1 MAQHERFV
9 ASHGHSRSNSM
20 RRSNI
25 RAWYRL
31 AVSITPLVGAACA
44 DFNTPRQSSLSTAAL
59 TGAFSTVPVGFG
71 DLTSS
76 FVGTSAASVPSAGF
90 WLGGGR
96 QGGMDRSSLMGG
108 GLEANFSGE
117 GEGFGRGFGNRGPFG
132 GGLPCTGTF
141 NAATGR
147 VTCAAE
153 TRNGLTINRSAQYK
167 DAAGAVQQAFD
178 STTTNSVNTQS
189 SVAGTV
195 TYNPD
200 DEGDGSNRG
209 PGSNNSGPGR
219 GGRGPCWGD
228 GRGPGGLLLGDTAT
242 IVSATTSVNN
252 VSDRTVAGLAKGSTQ
267 RTVNGTSKGQ
277 ESTTGTSSRG
287 KFTAT
292 RVAGDTTTGV
302 VIPVVADGK
311 TYPTAG
317 TVIRSMQ
324 ASVTYEGQAATTVT
338 RREVVTYDGSATAK
352 VVITENGSTKNC
364 TRPLP
369 RGPLACS

>member
-1 MAQHERFV
+1 
-9 ASHGHSRSNSM
+9 M

-31 AVSITPLVGAACA
+31 AACITPLFGAACA
-44 DFNTPRQSSLSTAAL
+44 ELNSPRQSSLSTAAL

-71 DLTSS
+71 DITSS
-76 FVGTSAASVPSAGF
+76 FVGASAASVASAGF

-96 QGGMDRSSLMGG
+96 SGSLERNSLMGG
-108 GLEANFSGE
+108 GLAANYSGE
-117 GEGFGRGFGNRGPFG
+117 GEGFGRGFANRGPFG

-141 NAATGR
+141 NVSTGR
-147 VTCAAE
+147 VVCAEE

-189 SVAGTV
+189 SVTGTV
-195 TYNPD
+195 TYTPD
-200 DEGDGSNRG
+200 STGNRGPNRG
-209 PGSNNSGPGR
+209 PGGG
-219 GGRGPCWGD
+219 GGRPCWGD
-228 GRGPGGLLLGDTAT
+228 GRGVGGLLLGDTAT

-252 VSDRTVAGLAKGSTQ
+252 VSDRTVTGLAAGSTQ

-277 ESTTGTSSRG
+277 ESTTGESSRG

-292 RVAGDTTTGV
+292 RVVGDTTTGV
-302 VIPVVADGK
+302 VIPVSTDNSK

-317 TVIRSMQ
+317 TVVREIR
-324 ASVTYEGQAATTVT
+324 ATVTYEGQAATTVS

-352 VVITENGSTKNC
+352 VVITENGTTKSC

-369 RGPLACS
+369 RGRLTCS

>member
-1 MAQHERFV
+1 
-9 ASHGHSRSNSM
+9 M

-31 AVSITPLVGAACA
+31 AACITPLLGVACTEL
-44 DFNTPRQSSLSTAAL
+44 NSPRQSSLSAAAL
-59 TGAFSTVPVGFG
+59 SGAFSTVPVGFG
-71 DLTSS
+71 ELSTSY
-76 FVGTSAASVPSAGF
+76 VGTSVAGVPQAGF

-96 QGGMDRSSLMGG
+96 EGGMDRGSLMGG
-108 GLEANFSGE
+108 GLAANYSGE

-141 NAATGR
+141 NASTGR
-147 VTCAAE
+147 VVCAAE
-153 TRNGLTINRSAQYK
+153 TRNGLTVNRSAQYK

-178 STTTNSVNTQS
+178 STTTNSVNIQS
-189 SVAGTV
+189 SVTGTV
-195 TYNPD
+195 TYAPD
-200 DEGDGSNRG
+200 NAGEDRDRDGGRNRG
-209 PGSNNSGPGR
+209 PG
-219 GGRGPCWGD
+219 GGKGPCWGD

-252 VSDRTVAGLAKGSTQ
+252 ASDRTVTGLAKGSTQ
-267 RTVNGTSKGQ
+267 RTTNGTSKGQ

-292 RVAGDTTTGV
+292 RVVGDTTAGL
-302 VIPVVADGK
+302 VIPVSTTGR

-317 TVIRSMQ
+317 TVIRAMQ
-324 ASVTYEGQAATTVT
+324 ASLTYEGQAATTVT

-352 VVITENGSTKNC
+352 VVITENGTTKSC

-369 RGPLACS
+369 RGPLTCS